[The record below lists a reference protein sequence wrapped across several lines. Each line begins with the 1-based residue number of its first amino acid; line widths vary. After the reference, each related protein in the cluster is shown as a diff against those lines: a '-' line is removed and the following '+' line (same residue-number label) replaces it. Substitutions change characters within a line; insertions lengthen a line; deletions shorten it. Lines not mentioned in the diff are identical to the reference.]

1 MRFSGRDRRG
11 RLGPGSTSVSA
22 GLCRRYW
29 WLILALLGLGS
40 SARAG
45 GGPPGLRVPPGF
57 EVGEYADGR
66 LANDVIRMT
75 LDPRGRVAVSG
86 PGYIRTLVD
95 DDGDGR
101 ADRAVDFAREP
112 RAGAMGMLWEGDS
125 LYFTG
130 DGGLRRLRD
139 PDGDGRADG
148 PSELI
153 RALRADGEHDA
164 HALRRGPDGW
174 LYLLCGNN
182 AGVDA
187 SFARLPTSPVK
198 EPVAGCV
205 LRFRPDLKASEVVA
219 DGFRNPYGMDFNPD
233 GALFTFDSDNERCVS
248 LPWYEPTRFY
258 HVIPGGHHGWLSPRW
273 SRFWPTPPYAADVV
287 APVLTLG
294 RGSPT
299 GVACYRHTQFPAAYR
314 GGFFVLDW
322 TFGRVDFLA
331 VSPSGSTYTARR
343 RVFLESVG
351 DSGFAPTDLVVH
363 PDTGDLYISVGG
375 RGTRGAVYRVRYT
388 GAKPPTAR
396 DVVSA
401 PGVRPCPLDVQ
412 PDWPSRAAGTDAPG
426 RLAALVGLARY
437 RDRFGTEALGDAV
450 RSNWDHPDRYLRK
463 AAADLISALDEG
475 GRGTL
480 GRQARTPFQQ
490 TTYAL
495 GTFASDPQ
503 NALRRASRVLGS
515 KDAPPEARLAGV
527 RVIQCAL
534 GDLVS
539 PKLRDTVWEGYSP
552 RRALPGTISP
562 GSLSRAVAAL
572 RGSFPSGLADLDRET
587 TRTLAVLEDDDPA
600 TLAGVADRLTATS
613 HPVEDT
619 HYLIVLARLRAKR
632 PPALTPRIASAL
644 LGLDRKLVAI
654 GARRDHH
661 WPLRVAELHGELA
674 RKDPGLNAAMLSD
687 AEFGRPDHALFT
699 QAPGFDRRRAAEV
712 ILARVEADED
722 SPWSP
727 ALVSLVDE
735 LPDDRALP
743 VLRRLWGEAGL
754 EEAILPRLAR
764 HPRPDDRGKF
774 LEGLMSPQPATVR
787 LCLDALEGLPR
798 KDDGGEVLA
807 LIRASRLLP
816 KGPENDPSRDR
827 IARTLRRITGEGG
840 VGADERAWAAW
851 LTRHRPDLAARLGG
865 PDGVDRAAWG
875 RRLAGLDWSAGDA
888 ARGRGVFTRAGCAA
902 CHSGG
907 QALGPDLSGAAGR
920 FSRDDLFTAILQP
933 SRDVPPR
940 YRATLIATSD
950 GQVYQGMIV
959 YESADGLILQT
970 GAATTARVAGSQ
982 VTARRPSP
990 TSLMPVGLLDKL
1002 SDREIADLYAYLKGL
1017 GRDPASGQ

>member
-1 MRFSGRDRRG
+1 MRLFRRDRRG
-11 RLGPGSTSVSA
+11 RLGPGSTAISR
-22 GLCRRYW
+22 LRRRYW
-29 WLILALLGLGS
+29 WLIPALLGLGS
-40 SARAG
+40 SARARE
-45 GGPPGLRVPPGF
+45 GPPGLRVPPGF
-57 EVGEYADGR
+57 EIGEYADGR
-66 LANDVIRMT
+66 LANDIIRMT
-75 LDPRGRVAVSG
+75 LDPRGRVVVSG
-86 PGYIRTLVD
+86 PGYIRTLID
-95 DDGDGR
+95 DDRDGR
-101 ADRAVDFAREP
+101 ADRAADFAREP
-112 RAGAMGMLWEGDS
+112 RDGAMGMLWEGDS
-125 LYFTG
+125 FYFIG

-139 PDGDGRADG
+139 SDGDGRADG

-187 SFARLPTSPVK
+187 SFARSPTSPIK

-258 HVIPGGHHGWLSPRW
+258 HVIPGGHHGWLSPQRAK
-273 SRFWPTPPYAADVV
+273 FWPTPPYAADVV
-287 APVLTLG
+287 SPVLTLG

-299 GVACYRHTQFPAAYR
+299 GVACYRHTQFPAPYR

-331 VSPSGSTYTARR
+331 ISPSGSTYTARR
-343 RVFLESVG
+343 QVFLESVG

-363 PDTGDLYISVGG
+363 PDTGDLYISIGG
-375 RGTRGAVYRVRYT
+375 RGTRGAVYRVRYA
-388 GAKPPTAR
+388 GAKPPIASEDMTAL
-396 DVVSA
+396 
-401 PGVRPCPLDVQ
+401 GVRPRPVDVQ
-412 PDWPSRAAGTDAPG
+412 PDWPSRAVGTDVSG
-426 RLAALVGLARY
+426 RLEALVGLACY
-437 RDRFGTEALGDAV
+437 CNRFGTEALGDAV

-463 AAADLISALDEG
+463 AAADLISVLDDG
-475 GRGTL
+475 GRSTL

-490 TTYAL
+490 TTYGL
-495 GTFASDPQ
+495 GSFAADPAD
-503 NALRRASRVLGS
+503 ALRRASQVLDS
-515 KDAPPEARLAGV
+515 EDAPPEARLAGV

-552 RRALPGTISP
+552 RGALPRKISP
-562 GSLSRAVAAL
+562 ECLSRTVAAL
-572 RGSFPSGLADLDRET
+572 RGSFPSGLADLDREI
-587 TRTLAVLEDDDPA
+587 TRTLAMLEDDDPA
-600 TLAGVADRLTATS
+600 TLARVADRLTATS

-632 PPALTPRIASAL
+632 PPALTPRTASTL
-644 LGLDRKLVAI
+644 LGLDRKLAAI
-654 GARRDHH
+654 GARRDYH
-661 WPLRVAELHGELA
+661 WPLRIAELHGELA
-674 RKDPGLNAAMLSD
+674 RKDPNLNAAMLSN

-722 SPWSP
+722 SLWSP
-727 ALVSLVDE
+727 SLIDLVGE
-735 LPDDRALP
+735 LPDDRSLP
-743 VLRRLWGEAGL
+743 VLRRLWGRAGL
-754 EEAILPRLAR
+754 DDAIVSRLAR
-764 HPRPDDRGKF
+764 HPRPEDRGKF
-774 LEGLMSPQPATVR
+774 LEGLASPQPATFR
-787 LCLDALEGLPR
+787 LCLDALEKLPR
-798 KDDGGEVLA
+798 KDDGDEVVA
-807 LIRASRLLP
+807 LIRALGLLP
-816 KGPENDPSRDR
+816 KGPENDSLRDR
-827 IARTLRRITGEGG
+827 IARALRRITLEGG
-840 VGADERAWAAW
+840 IGADERAWATW
-851 LTRHRPDLAARLGG
+851 LTRRRPDLAARLGG
-865 PDGVDRAAWG
+865 PDGVDRAAWD
-875 RRLAGLDWSAGDA
+875 RRLAGFDWSAGDS

-907 QALGPDLSGAAGR
+907 QALGPDLSGVAGR

-933 SRDVPPR
+933 SRDVSPR
-940 YRATLIATSD
+940 YRATLIATTD

-959 YESADGLILQT
+959 YESVDGLILQT

-982 VTARRPSP
+982 VTARRTTP

-1002 SDREIADLYAYLKGL
+1002 TDREIADLYAYLKGL
-1017 GRDPASGQ
+1017 GRNPASGL